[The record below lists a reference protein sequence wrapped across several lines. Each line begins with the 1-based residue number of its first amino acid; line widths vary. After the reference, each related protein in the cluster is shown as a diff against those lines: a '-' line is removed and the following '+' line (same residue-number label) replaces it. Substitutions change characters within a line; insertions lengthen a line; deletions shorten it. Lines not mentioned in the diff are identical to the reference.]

1 MDTATFASALL
12 DKAASH
18 LQAAAQHAEDLA
30 DPNTHPD
37 ADRHGDSGS
46 DGTSASWSAL
56 AGQLRLVAAGLSPTA
71 QTAPITARPFG
82 IHDHL
87 DAALASLEQI
97 APLDGPPDLQLWAW
111 QVVDLR
117 AAVNTMDDRP

>member
-1 MDTATFASALL
+1 MDTTTFTSALL
-12 DKAASH
+12 EKAASH
-18 LQAAAQHAEDLA
+18 LQAAAQHADHLA
-30 DPNTHPD
+30 GPNAEP
-37 ADRHGDSGS
+37 GGG
-46 DGTSASWSAL
+46 GTSPLWSAL
-56 AGQLRLVAAGLSPTA
+56 AGQLRLVAAGLSPS
-71 QTAPITARPFG
+71 APTPQITARPFG

>member
-12 DKAASH
+12 DRAASH
-18 LQAAAQHAEDLA
+18 LQAAAQHADNLA
-30 DPNTHPD
+30 DLGAHLGG
-37 ADRHGDSGS
+37 GD
-46 DGTSASWSAL
+46 TSASWSAL